1 VDLSSER
8 PEGNVDWTYRMLGS
22 EHEVDLEREARK
34 WQHADEVRGRRRKQI
49 RVLPARLIALVVA
62 ATRIKG

>member
-1 VDLSSER
+1 MEFSSER

-22 EHEVDLEREARK
+22 EHEVDLEREARN
-34 WQHADEVRGRRRKQI
+34 WQRADEVRGRRPKQT
-49 RVLPARLIALVVA
+49 RARPARLVAFILA